1 MKNRTNKPNDKKGPS
16 KRFEKKTTRKNFDK
30 DNKFD
35 KAGKNKFSKGKY
47 SKKSKKSTPEKPE
60 DEKIRLN
67 KFIANAGICSRR
79 EADKYIQ
86 AGVVTVNGKVITE
99 LGYKVN
105 PWDDVRFGGEK
116 IKPEKK
122 VYVLLNKPKGYTTT
136 TEDPHAKKTVM
147 QLIEK
152 CCKERVYPVGRLDK
166 DTTGLLL
173 FTNDGELA
181 KKLTHP
187 SHRIEK
193 VYVVTLDKNFKTGDF
208 DKLIEGFDLDDGF
221 ISVDAASYLDPD
233 EKSRII
239 IQIHSGR
246 NRIVRRMMEHL
257 GYKVKR
263 LDRVKF
269 AGLTK
274 RGLKRGYWRH
284 LTPKEV
290 SFLKML

>member
-1 MKNRTNKPNDKKGPS
+1 
-16 KRFEKKTTRKNFDK
+16 
-30 DNKFD
+30 
-35 KAGKNKFSKGKY
+35 
-47 SKKSKKSTPEKPE
+47 
-60 DEKIRLN
+60 
-67 KFIANAGICSRR
+67 
-79 EADKYIQ
+79 
-86 AGVVTVNGKVITE
+86 
-99 LGYKVN
+99 
-105 PWDDVRFGGEK
+105 
-116 IKPEKK
+116 

>member
-1 MKNRTNKPNDKKGPS
+1 MNKKNNGRKKPAGNFSKNDK
-16 KRFEKKTTRKNFDK
+16 TRRQPGN
-30 DNKFD
+30 
-35 KAGKNKFSKGKY
+35 KNKFSDKKFDRKNTGYKRTAKGKNI
-47 SKKSKKSTPEKPE
+47 PEKT
-60 DEKIRLN
+60 DDKIRLN
-67 KFIANAGICSRR
+67 KYIANAGICSRR

-86 AGVVTVNGKVITE
+86 AGIVTVNGKVITE

-105 PWDDVRFGGEK
+105 PNDDVRFGGEK

-122 VYVLLNKPKGYTTT
+122 IYVLLNKPKGYTTT
-136 TEDPHAKKTVM
+136 TKDPHATKTVM

-152 CCKERVYPVGRLDK
+152 CCKERVVPVGRLDK
-166 DTTGLLL
+166 NTTGLLL

-187 SHRIEK
+187 SSRIEK
-193 VYVVTLDKNFKTGDF
+193 VYVVTLDKNFRTQDF
-208 DKLIEGFDLDDGF
+208 DKLIEGLDLEDG
-221 ISVDAASYLDPD
+221 IATVDAASYYNPD
-233 EKSRII
+233 EKNRII
-239 IQIHSGR
+239 IQIHSGK

-257 GYKVKR
+257 GYKVKS

-274 RGLKRGYWRH
+274 RGLKRGYWRI

>member
-1 MKNRTNKPNDKKGPS
+1 MRNDRNKFNNKKGPTKKYDKKES
-16 KRFEKKTTRKNFDK
+16 KKYFGK
-30 DNKFD
+30 DNK
-35 KAGKNKFSKGKY
+35 
-47 SKKSKKSTPEKPE
+47 SKKFDNKNSRSRSYKTEKRERPE
-60 DEKIRLN
+60 DQKIRLN

-105 PWDDVRFGGEK
+105 PWDDVRFGGER

-122 VYVLLNKPKGYTTT
+122 VYLLLNKPKGYTTT
-136 TEDPHAKKTVM
+136 TKDPHTEKTVM
-147 QLIEK
+147 QLIEN

-181 KKLTHP
+181 KKLSHP
-187 SHRIEK
+187 SSNIEK
-193 VYVVTLDKNFKTGDF
+193 IYVVTLDKNFRTGDF
-208 DKLIEGFDLDDGF
+208 DKLIEGFTLDDGH
-221 ISVDAASYLDPD
+221 ISADAASYYDPK
-233 EKSRII
+233 EKSQII

-246 NRIVRRMMEHL
+246 NRIIRRMMEHL
-257 GYKVKR
+257 GYKVKK
-263 LDRVKF
+263 LDRIKF

-274 RGLKRGYWRH
+274 RGLKRGYWRF
-284 LTPKEV
+284 LTPKEI